1 MSDCYLVLIRHGQ
14 SEWNKKN
21 LFTGWTDVDLSEQ
34 GEKEA
39 LSAGL
44 ELKKRHLAFDQA
56 FSSALKRAVR
66 TMEIVLKQMN
76 LQTIP
81 TKKAWQLNERH
92 YGVLQG
98 QNRQDVIK
106 KYGADQVYKWRRDFE
121 ITPPPIK
128 KKQAFKNNKLYQTL
142 KQIPVGES
150 LKDTQQRVL
159 PFWKKEI
166 LPYIQN
172 KKSVLITAHGNSLRA
187 LIKHLENIPDDQIST
202 LEVKTGKPLIYKLS
216 PSARIFSKEI
226 LD

>member
-1 MSDCYLVLIRHGQ
+1 MSDCHLVLIRHGQ

-44 ELKKRHLAFDQA
+44 ELKKRHLIFDQA
-56 FSSALKRAVR
+56 FSSALKRAIR
-66 TMEIVLKQMN
+66 TMEIILKQMS
-76 LQTIP
+76 LQTTPI
-81 TKKAWQLNERH
+81 KKAWQLNERH
-92 YGVLQG
+92 YGALQG
-98 QNRQDVIK
+98 QSRQDVIK
-106 KYGADQVYKWRRDFE
+106 RYGADQVHKWRRGFE
-121 ITPPPIK
+121 TAPPPIQK
-128 KKQAFKNNKLYQTL
+128 NQIFKNNKLYQTL

-187 LIKHLENIPDDQIST
+187 LIKHLENIPDDQISS

-216 PSARIFSKEI
+216 PSACILSREI